1 MDGADGNQETRN
13 WTLTAIAAKLNYAG
27 RKNSLTGQDILKA
40 FSVSVKVEPHLEWIN
55 SIINNDPITQPPTVS
70 PTPLYTPTPTG
81 GVGGLSILH
90 FSSMALFIA
99 SPLMLRRYVL
109 Y

>member
-1 MDGADGNQETRN
+1 MDGSDSNQTKN
-13 WTLTAIAAKLNYAG
+13 WTLAAIATKLNYFD
-27 RKNSLTGQDILKA
+27 RTNSSTEQDILKA
-40 FSVSVKVEPHLEWIN
+40 FSVGVKIEPHLEWIN

-90 FSSMALFIA
+90 FSSMALFMA

-109 Y
+109 C